1 MAAIRIRGAWYL
13 SLTVHADDVKS
24 FPLQAGD
31 ARLVVQK
38 ANRAGIS
45 GELHIGGET
54 VAIVGKVRPGSPAVV
69 TIFEADSAGTIVRD
83 GVEAML
89 YIPPWWP
96 TVKYQHDLI
105 TGTMIIGTASSVK
118 SQELAHKIILVS
130 GIQPFE

>member
-1 MAAIRIRGAWYL
+1 MAAVRIRGIWYL

-24 FPLQAGD
+24 LPLRAGD

-45 GELHIGGET
+45 GELHMGGET
-54 VAIVGKVRPGSPAVV
+54 VPVVGKVKPGSPAVV
-69 TIFEADSAGTIVRD
+69 TVFEANADGAIVPE

-105 TGTMIIGTASSVK
+105 TGTMIIGSSSSVK
-118 SQELAHKIILVS
+118 SRELAHKIILVS